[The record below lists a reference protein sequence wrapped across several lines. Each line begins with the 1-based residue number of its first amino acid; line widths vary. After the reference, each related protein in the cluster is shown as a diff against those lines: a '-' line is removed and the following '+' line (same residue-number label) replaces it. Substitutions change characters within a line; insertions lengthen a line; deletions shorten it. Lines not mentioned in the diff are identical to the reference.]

1 MSESSSDT
9 AVVTSPVGRWHRVP
23 FASTRPMAEAAVV
36 GAISALPVA
45 VLLGPALVKN
55 DSGFEDLVDLVAGSF
70 IFMPYLV
77 VTVGLGLSAA
87 GIRLP
92 FVGGLLVS
100 LAYPAF
106 VIGTAGQ
113 GLWCAWAALFPA
125 LSTLWTVIAG
135 ASRTAHR
142 RPRAVLLRPLLIAT
156 VLLVVGVVGN
166 RMA

>member
-1 MSESSSDT
+1 
-9 AVVTSPVGRWHRVP
+9 
-23 FASTRPMAEAAVV
+23 MAEAAVV

-55 DSGFEDLVDLVAGSF
+55 ESGFEDLVWLAAGPF
-70 IFMPYLV
+70 FFMPYLV

-87 GIRLP
+87 GIRSP

-106 VIGTAGQ
+106 VIGTASH
-113 GLWCAWAALFPA
+113 GLWYTWAALFPA
-125 LSTLWTVIAG
+125 LSTLWAVIAG

-156 VLLVVGVVGN
+156 VLLVVWVVGS
-166 RMA
+166 RIT